1 MKMLVAEAMKRNDKE
16 IKMIKKKLE
25 ELMKLQNNHLTK
37 NLTEWIV
44 NLIAKKKRNNHSWSW
59 MTEIAGRP
67 NMLLAELRPA
77 KQGPDL
83 T

>member
-37 NLTEWIV
+37 NLTE
-44 NLIAKKKRNNHSWSW
+44 
-59 MTEIAGRP
+59 
-67 NMLLAELRPA
+67 
-77 KQGPDL
+77 
-83 T
+83 